1 MFSRTKFNSLI
12 EWSSCHWRRFFNL
25 LASSSLELV
34 TWTARDKSKA
44 TFDWVIMTI
53 YVLLVLCVT
62 NWSLSV
68 TDFLIWSLELIKSIE
83 IEILINR
90 IWSNCLSWLSNK
102 TLVDESIE
110 IISSLNLIE
119 ISVISISRFLKV
131 NFAFISS
138 FSFNSTKRSSLNIKM
153 LSVCISINS
162 NNFFWLMKSRQRS
175 YVDFVILRFCLRW
188 SWYVLNQYAFAFE
201 TS

>member
-1 MFSRTKFNSLI
+1 
-12 EWSSCHWRRFFNL
+12 
-25 LASSSLELV
+25 
-34 TWTARDKSKA
+34 
-44 TFDWVIMTI
+44 
-53 YVLLVLCVT
+53 
-62 NWSLSV
+62 
-68 TDFLIWSLELIKSIE
+68 
-83 IEILINR
+83 
-90 IWSNCLSWLSNK
+90 
-102 TLVDESIE
+102 
-110 IISSLNLIE
+110 
-119 ISVISISRFLKV
+119 LKV